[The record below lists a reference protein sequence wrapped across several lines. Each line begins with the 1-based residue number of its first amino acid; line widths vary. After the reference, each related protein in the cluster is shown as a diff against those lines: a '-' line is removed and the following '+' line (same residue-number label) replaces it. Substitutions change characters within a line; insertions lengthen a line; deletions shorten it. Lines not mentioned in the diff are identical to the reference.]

1 MVARKREEEAKHYS
15 MCGLRAV
22 GLSEQQTPS
31 TAATDRLAGLIL
43 AKVDEQIERL
53 SAIVAQLPPGQ
64 SHWTPELPLTSFP
77 QPWCLG
83 RVLGHLLQCLAGF
96 VAVLYAVHPEEL
108 AHFLELKER
117 PVNHVC
123 ERDEAL
129 SRIEEYQRYIR
140 SGFQLLR
147 DDELARVLPTVFVA
161 EGEAV
166 LTLLLGNLEHL
177 VNHKHELFFYAK
189 LLEIPLTSENLYR
202 FRTQLNGS

>member
-1 MVARKREEEAKHYS
+1 
-15 MCGLRAV
+15 MCGLKAV

-31 TAATDRLAGLIL
+31 TAAPDRLAGLIL

-64 SHWTPELPLTSFP
+64 SHWTPELPRSSFP

-166 LTLLLGNLEHL
+166 MTLLLGNLEHL

-202 FRTQLNGS
+202 FRTRLNGS

>member
-1 MVARKREEEAKHYS
+1 MRVIERSSGAE
-15 MCGLRAV
+15 
-22 GLSEQQTPS
+22 
-31 TAATDRLAGLIL
+31 TDRLAGLIL

-53 SAIVAQLPPGQ
+53 SAIIRQLPAGQ
-64 SHWTPELPLTSFP
+64 SHWTPELPLSSFP

-108 AHFLELKER
+108 ESFLELRER

-129 SRIEEYQRYIR
+129 ARIEEYQRCIR
-140 SGFQLLR
+140 TGFQLLR

-161 EGEAV
+161 KGEAV

-177 VNHKHELFFYAK
+177 INHKHEVFFYAK
-189 LLEIPLTSENLYR
+189 LLEIPLTSEDLYL
-202 FRTQLNGS
+202 FRTQLNKSRNGDTKQ